1 MQFKPNEHERHEYSA
16 NIVWTGARAGPT
28 TSYQAY
34 SREYEFRAGDK
45 PAIRGSAD
53 PYFRGDPRAYNPEDL
68 VVVALSAC
76 HLLSYLADC
85 ARAGV
90 HVVAYEDNPHGVM
103 SFKDG
108 KLRFTEVTL
117 RPRVTVAAGTDMDRA
132 RALHEKAHDGC
143 YVASSVNFPVRHE
156 ATIVI
161 AEED

>member
-1 MQFKPNEHERHEYSA
+1 
-16 NIVWTGARAGPT
+16 
-28 TSYQAY
+28 
-34 SREYEFRAGDK
+34 
-45 PAIRGSAD
+45 
-53 PYFRGDPRAYNPEDL
+53 
-68 VVVALSAC
+68 
-76 HLLSYLADC
+76 
-85 ARAGV
+85 
-90 HVVAYEDNPHGVM
+90 M